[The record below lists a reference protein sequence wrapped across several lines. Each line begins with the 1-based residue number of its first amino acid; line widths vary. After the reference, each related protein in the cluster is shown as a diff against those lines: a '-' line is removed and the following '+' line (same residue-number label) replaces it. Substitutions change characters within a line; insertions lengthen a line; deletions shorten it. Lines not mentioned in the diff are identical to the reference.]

1 MKTVCPSCAA
11 AIDTPYVMLGAGV
24 TCPGCEQTVRPEI
37 VPGVPL
43 PSTGYEITF
52 GDFVGLLIHKAY
64 RPKVLPLVKKW
75 APSVETLTS
84 GLKEIGAGSAE
95 EKALLKIH
103 SQIQG
108 TGPMQFEL
116 YQTAMSLWR

>member
-1 MKTVCPSCAA
+1 
-11 AIDTPYVMLGAGV
+11 MLGAGV
-24 TCPGCEQTVRPEI
+24 TCPACQQIVRPEI

-43 PSTGYEITF
+43 PGTGYEITF
-52 GDFVGLLIHKAY
+52 GDFVSLLVHKAY
-64 RPKVLPLVKKW
+64 RPTTLPLVRKW

-84 GLKEIGAGSAE
+84 GTKDIGAGSPE
-95 EKALLKIH
+95 EKALLEVH
-103 SQIQG
+103 RQIQG